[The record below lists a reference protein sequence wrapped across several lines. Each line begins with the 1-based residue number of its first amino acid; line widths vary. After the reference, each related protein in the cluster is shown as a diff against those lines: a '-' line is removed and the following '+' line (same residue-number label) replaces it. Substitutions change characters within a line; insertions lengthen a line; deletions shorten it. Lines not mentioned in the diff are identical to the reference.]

1 MTAGGGLRVG
11 LIGCGKWG
19 KYILRDL
26 VALGVEVVVVA
37 PSEATR
43 ARAIAG
49 GAIEA
54 AAELDKLTARVQGF
68 VVATPTPVHGEIV
81 ERLLPTG
88 VPIFVEKP
96 LANDAAV
103 ARRIAEKGGDQV
115 FVMDKWRYHPGV
127 CALGELARSGA
138 LGQVLAI
145 RSVRLGWGN
154 PHDVD
159 AVWILAPH
167 DLSIALHILGDLPPV
182 RWARAPARVPP
193 GSAVIAELS
202 RPNEG
207 ATITIEISAIEL
219 VRRRSVVVVGDR
231 ASAQLADAYDDHIIL
246 IDGPPL
252 DAAEARQKIS
262 FDPVMPLF
270 LELKAFVDHLRGG
283 PPPKSSVAEGAL
295 VVERISEIRRLCEF
309 PN

>member
-1 MTAGGGLRVG
+1 MTAAGGLRVG

-19 KYILRDL
+19 KHILRDL
-26 VALGVEVVVVA
+26 VALGVETAVVA

-54 AAELDKLTARVQGF
+54 TGELDKLTGRVQGF
-68 VVATPTPVHGEIV
+68 VVATPTSTHGEIV
-81 ERLLPTG
+81 ERLLATD

-103 ARRIAEKGGDQV
+103 ARRIADKGDGRV

-127 CALGELARSGA
+127 CALGDLARSGA
-138 LGQVLAI
+138 LGRILGL

-154 PHDVD
+154 PYDVD

-167 DLSIALHILGDLPPV
+167 DLAIALHILGDLPPV
-182 RWARAPARVPP
+182 RWASAPARLPP

-202 RPNEG
+202 HPNEG
-207 ATITIEISAIEL
+207 ATITLEISAIEPA
-219 VRRRSVVVVGDR
+219 RRRSVVVIGER
-231 ASAQLADAYDDHIIL
+231 ASAQLGDAYDDHIIL

-252 DAAEARQKIS
+252 DAAAARRKIP
-262 FDPVMPLF
+262 FDPAMPLF

>member
-1 MTAGGGLRVG
+1 MTAAGGLRVG

-19 KYILRDL
+19 RHILRDL
-26 VALGVEVVVVA
+26 VALGAETTVVA
-37 PSEATR
+37 PHEATR

-54 AAELDKLTARVQGF
+54 VAELDKLIGRVQGF
-68 VVATPTPVHGEIV
+68 VVATPTSTHGEIL

-96 LANDAAV
+96 LSNDAPS
-103 ARRIAEKGGDQV
+103 ARRIAAAGNGRV

-138 LGQVLAI
+138 LGRILAI

-154 PHDVD
+154 PHEVD

-167 DLSIALHILGDLPPV
+167 DLAIALHILGDLPPV
-182 RWARAPARVPP
+182 RWARAPGGVPP

-207 ATITIEISAIEL
+207 ATVTLEVSAIEPE
-219 VRRRSVVVVGDR
+219 RRRSVVVVGER
-231 ASAQLADAYDDHIIL
+231 VSVQLADAYDDHLIL
-246 IDGPPL
+246 MNGPPL
-252 DAAEARQKIS
+252 DVAAARRLVP
-262 FDPVMPLF
+262 FTTAMPLYV
-270 LELKAFVDHLRGG
+270 ELKAFLDHLGGG
-283 PPPKSSVAEGAL
+283 PPPRSSVAEGAL

-309 PN
+309 PS